1 MESLKR
7 NHDTKIPY
15 IIDTEDGAK
24 NGVLDLEK
32 MSYEELVD
40 NLLLIPEAINE
51 IVYRD
56 MLEYT
61 KNTNK

>member
-1 MESLKR
+1 MEPLER
-7 NHDTKIPY
+7 NHVTKFPY
-15 IIDTEDGAK
+15 TIDTEDGPV
-24 NGVLDLEK
+24 NGIMDLEK
-32 MSYEELVD
+32 LSYDELVD

-56 MLEYT
+56 MLEYV

>member
-15 IIDTEDGAK
+15 VIDTLDGPID
-24 NGVLDLEK
+24 GILDLEK
-32 MSYEELVD
+32 MSYEELVE
-40 NLLLIPEAINE
+40 NLLSIPEAVNE

-56 MLEYT
+56 MLEYI

>member
-15 IIDTEDGAK
+15 IIDTEDGPED
-24 NGVLDLEK
+24 GVLDLEK
-32 MSYEELVD
+32 MSYDELVD

-56 MLEYT
+56 MLEYI